1 MVFLIHVVVQPS
13 SLQEVATMSIPLYH
27 KRPCQRCYHDG
38 QSIALEEYPYQ
49 FLASASILPN
59 CRRADTSALAL
70 KHSPSPVLRFY
81 FNFHSMI
88 NPLTN

>member
-38 QSIALEEYPYQ
+38 QSIAFRGISVP
-49 FLASASILPN
+49 IL
-59 CRRADTSALAL
+59 SL
-70 KHSPSPVLRFY
+70 S
-81 FNFHSMI
+81 
-88 NPLTN
+88 